1 MADTSEEKYRNLVY
15 LMLTK
20 YHDRWEDSFPSD
32 MGIPPDVCRRMYS
45 KYRDEVL
52 EIIEKDKE
60 LTDDRI
66 PSADDIIRKGM
77 IQLEKRISSCDD
89 PSRIAR
95 SIQLLD
101 ELKNGNSVKKEVK
114 KSIFDKLN
122 AQ

>member
-20 YHDRWEDSFPSD
+20 YHDRWEDSFSSD

-52 EIIEKDKE
+52 EMIENDRE

-89 PSRIAR
+89 PSKIAR

>member
-20 YHDRWEDSFPSD
+20 YHDRWEDAFPSD
-32 MGIPPDVCRRMYS
+32 MGIPPDVCRRMYA

-52 EIIEKDKE
+52 EMIEKDKE
-60 LTDDRI
+60 ITDDRV